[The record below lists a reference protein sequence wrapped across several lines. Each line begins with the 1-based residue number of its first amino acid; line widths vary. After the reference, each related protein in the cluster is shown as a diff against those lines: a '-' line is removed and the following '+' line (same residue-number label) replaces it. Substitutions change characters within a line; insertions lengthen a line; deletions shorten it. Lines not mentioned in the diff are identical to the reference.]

1 LRAATARRGGGRNGR
16 RAQVGNDRRGEGLRH
31 DLLRPLHAAGQV
43 IARVEERYGVTIDR
57 RVIQNYDPETA
68 KGQALGK
75 KRKALFA
82 EVRERF
88 LKELEAFPIANK
100 AVRLHQLQ
108 LHYDRTVDGKTPNIR
123 LALEILEKAAKEA
136 GGVHT
141 NETRVH
147 HSGSVAVEEG
157 HRGRDAQQHRR
168 DDRDRAAGRARPA
181 QCDEALSRP

>member
-1 LRAATARRGGGRNGR
+1 MAGGRKSAMTDDSKDFATICFAR
-16 RAQVGNDRRGEGLRH
+16 FM
-31 DLLRPLHAAGQV
+31 RPSQV
-43 IARVEERYGVTIDR
+43 IAAVQERYGITIDR

-88 LKELEAFPIANK
+88 LKELEAIPLANK
-100 AVRLHQLQ
+100 AARLHQLQ

-147 HSGSVAVEEG
+147 HSGSVAVEEKVTEDEM
-157 HRGRDAQQHRR
+157 RNSIAATIATALQAE
-168 DDRDRAAGRARPA
+168 RDR
-181 QCDEALSRP
+181 LSVTKH